1 LVKLMPMIL
10 AEAQGLNIILLMGI
24 AVFCGTVGARVFQR
38 LRVPQIIGYVT
49 IGIILGPLLGVISQ
63 QTIETFEPFNLF
75 ALGIIG
81 FLIGG
86 ELKAE
91 TFRKFGRQVGWILL
105 FEGLTAFILVGTST
119 FLVMRF
125 FADWQTAVAVGVLFG
140 AICSATDPAS
150 TVGVLWEY
158 RTRGPVTTLLTAIV
172 ALDDALALTLYAIG
186 ISVAGVIMGNQT
198 GGLLG
203 AVLWAF
209 LEIAGSLAVGV
220 AGGFV
225 LNWLLRRIDEADKL
239 SVFTISWVMIIIG
252 TAVALRL
259 DVIIASMSLG
269 MTVTNIKSRRTK
281 SSFEFI
287 QRFSPPVYVL
297 FFVLVGAR
305 LSFANINTMIWL
317 LVAAYVTGSIVGKTA
332 GSYLG
337 ASYSKAARTVRNYLG
352 FCLYPQGGVA
362 IGLLIMASG
371 KFSSDISSI
380 MLLVVIVGGF
390 ILQIIGPLGVK
401 FGAKKAG
408 EVGLNITEED
418 LIKTYTVG
426 NVMDTKVPVIG
437 AGMSLR
443 QVIEVVSNTDSFY
456 YSVVD
461 NDNRLIGAI
470 TLDSIRNTFATQE
483 INDWLV
489 ALDIAEPIIFSV
501 TPNMALSQAFEKTR
515 QLHVEHLPVAAS
527 SEDDRYI
534 GMLNTTGIY
543 RRLSAEVFARQHKA
557 DIMADE

>member
-1 LVKLMPMIL
+1 MSEIPVAISVGVK
-10 AEAQGLNIILLMGI
+10 GLNVVLLIGI

-38 LRVPQIIGYVT
+38 LRIPQIIGYVT
-49 IGIILGPLLGVISQ
+49 IGIILGPVLRVISQ
-63 QTIETFEPFNLF
+63 QTIETFQPFNMF

-91 TFRKFGRQVGWILL
+91 TFVKFGRQVAWILL
-105 FEGLTAFILVGTST
+105 FEGLAAFLLVGTST

-125 FADWQTAVAVGVLFG
+125 FADWQTALAVGVLFG

-150 TVGVLWEY
+150 TIGVLWEY

-186 ISVAGVIMGNQT
+186 ISVAGVITGHQT
-198 GGLLG
+198 GGLPAALLS
-203 AVLWAF
+203 AL
-209 LEIAGSLAVGV
+209 LEIGGSLAMGV

-225 LNWLLRRIDEADKL
+225 LNRLLRRVDEADKL
-239 SVFTISWVMIIIG
+239 LVFTLSWVMLIIG
-252 TAVALRL
+252 TAVALGL

-269 MTVTNIKSRRTK
+269 MTVTNIKSRRTR
-281 SSFEFI
+281 SSFDFVR
-287 QRFSPPVYVL
+287 RFSPPVYVL

-305 LSFANINTMIWL
+305 LSFANVNTMIWL

-332 GSYLG
+332 GSYVG
-337 ASYSKAARTVRNYLG
+337 AAYSKAAKTVRNYLG
-352 FCLYPQGGVA
+352 FCLYPQGSVA

-371 KFSSDISSI
+371 KFESDISSI
-380 MLLVVIVGGF
+380 MLLVVIVGAF
-390 ILQIIGPLGVK
+390 ILQIVGPLGVK
-401 FGAKKAG
+401 FGTKKAG

-426 NVMDTKVPVIG
+426 DVMDTKVPVIA

-443 QVIEVVSNTDSFY
+443 QVIELVSNTDSFY

-470 TLDSIRNTFATQE
+470 TLDGIRNTFATQE

-489 ALDIAEPIIFSV
+489 ALDIAEPIISRV
-501 TPNMALSQAFEKTR
+501 TPDMPLSDAFEKTR
-515 QLHVEHLPVAAS
+515 QLHVEHLPVAGSGA
-527 SEDDRYI
+527 DDRYA
-534 GMLNTTGIY
+534 GVLNTPGIY
-543 RRLSAEVFARQHKA
+543 RRLSTEVFTRQHKA

>member
-1 LVKLMPMIL
+1 MSEIPVAISVGVK
-10 AEAQGLNIILLMGI
+10 GLNVVLLIGI

-49 IGIILGPLLGVISQ
+49 IGIILGPVLRVISQ
-63 QTIETFEPFNLF
+63 QTIETFQPFNMF

-91 TFRKFGRQVGWILL
+91 TFVKFGRQVAWILL
-105 FEGLTAFILVGTST
+105 FEGLAAFLLVGTST

-125 FADWQTAVAVGVLFG
+125 FADWQTALAVGVLFG

-150 TVGVLWEY
+150 TIGVLWEY

-186 ISVAGVIMGNQT
+186 ISVAGVITGHQT
-198 GGLLG
+198 GGLPAALLS
-203 AVLWAF
+203 AL
-209 LEIAGSLAVGV
+209 LEIGGSLAMGV

-225 LNWLLRRIDEADKL
+225 LNWLLRRVDEADKL
-239 SVFTISWVMIIIG
+239 LVFTLSWVMLIIG
-252 TAVALRL
+252 TAVALGL

-269 MTVTNIKSRRTK
+269 MTVTNIKSRRTR
-281 SSFEFI
+281 SSFDFVR
-287 QRFSPPVYVL
+287 RFSPPVYVL

-305 LSFANINTMIWL
+305 LSFANVNTMIWL

-332 GSYLG
+332 GSYVG
-337 ASYSKAARTVRNYLG
+337 AAYSKAAKTVRNYLG
-352 FCLYPQGGVA
+352 FCLYPQGSVA

-371 KFSSDISSI
+371 KFESDISSI
-380 MLLVVIVGGF
+380 MLLVVIVGAF
-390 ILQIIGPLGVK
+390 ILQIVGPLGVK
-401 FGAKKAG
+401 FGTKKAG

-426 NVMDTKVPVIG
+426 DVMDTKVPVIA

-443 QVIEVVSNTDSFY
+443 QVIELVSNTDSFY

-470 TLDSIRNTFATQE
+470 TLDGIRNTFATQE

-489 ALDIAEPIIFSV
+489 ALDIAEPIISRV
-501 TPNMALSQAFEKTR
+501 TPDMPLSDAFEKTR
-515 QLHVEHLPVAAS
+515 QLHVEHLPVAGSGA
-527 SEDDRYI
+527 DDRYA
-534 GMLNTTGIY
+534 GVLNTPGIY
-543 RRLSAEVFARQHKA
+543 RRLSTEVFARQHKA

>member
-1 LVKLMPMIL
+1 MSEIPVAISVGVK
-10 AEAQGLNIILLMGI
+10 GLNVVLLIGI

-38 LRVPQIIGYVT
+38 LRIPQIIGYVT
-49 IGIILGPLLGVISQ
+49 IGIILGPVLRVISQ
-63 QTIETFEPFNLF
+63 QTIETFQPFNMF

-91 TFRKFGRQVGWILL
+91 TFVKFGRQVAWILL
-105 FEGLTAFILVGTST
+105 FEGLAAFLLVGTST

-125 FADWQTAVAVGVLFG
+125 FADWQTALAVGVLFG

-150 TVGVLWEY
+150 TIGVLWEY

-186 ISVAGVIMGNQT
+186 ISVAGVITGHQT
-198 GGLLG
+198 GGLPAALLS
-203 AVLWAF
+203 AL
-209 LEIAGSLAVGV
+209 LEIGGSLAMGV

-225 LNWLLRRIDEADKL
+225 LNRLLRRVDEADKL
-239 SVFTISWVMIIIG
+239 LVFTLSWVMLIIG
-252 TAVALRL
+252 TAVALGL

-269 MTVTNIKSRRTK
+269 MTVTNIKSRRTR
-281 SSFEFI
+281 SSFDFVR
-287 QRFSPPVYVL
+287 RFSPPVYVL

-305 LSFANINTMIWL
+305 LSFANVNTMIWL

-332 GSYLG
+332 GSYVG
-337 ASYSKAARTVRNYLG
+337 AAYSKAAKTVRNYLG
-352 FCLYPQGGVA
+352 FCLYPQGSVA

-371 KFSSDISSI
+371 KFESDISSI
-380 MLLVVIVGGF
+380 MLLVVIVGAF
-390 ILQIIGPLGVK
+390 ILQIVGPLGVK
-401 FGAKKAG
+401 FGTKKAG

-426 NVMDTKVPVIG
+426 DVMDTKVPVIA

-443 QVIEVVSNTDSFY
+443 QVIELVSNTDSFY

-470 TLDSIRNTFATQE
+470 TLDGIRNTFATQE

-489 ALDIAEPIIFSV
+489 ALDIAEPIISRV
-501 TPNMALSQAFEKTR
+501 TPDMPLSDAFEKTR
-515 QLHVEHLPVAAS
+515 QLHVEHLPVAVSGA
-527 SEDDRYI
+527 DDRYA
-534 GMLNTTGIY
+534 GVLNTPGIY
-543 RRLSAEVFARQHKA
+543 RRLSTEVFARQHKA